1 MSIQSHATHATP
13 GHSGQTH
20 TLSVLV
26 ENKPGV
32 LARVAALFSRRG
44 FNIESLAVGP
54 TEYAEIS
61 RITLVV
67 NVEDHPLEQVTKQL
81 NKLVNVLKIVELES
95 GASVH
100 RELILVK
107 VRADAAERHQVI
119 ATIEPFGAR
128 IVDVSVDS
136 LVVECTGDTA
146 KLESM
151 VRVLEPFGVKEL
163 VQSGMIAIGRGP
175 RSITDRTLRSVE
187 RAA

>member
-1 MSIQSHATHATP
+1 MTTTQSH
-13 GHSGQTH
+13 SSQTH

-32 LARVAALFSRRG
+32 LARVSALFSRRG
-44 FNIESLAVGP
+44 YNIESLAVGP

-81 NKLVNVLKIVELES
+81 NKLINVLKIVELEAT
-95 GASVH
+95 ASVH

-107 VRADAAERHQVI
+107 VRTDAAERHQVF
-119 ATIEPFGAR
+119 ATVEPFGAR
-128 IVDVSVDS
+128 VVDVSLDS
-136 LVVECTGDTA
+136 VVIEATGDAA
-146 KLESM
+146 KLEALL
-151 VRVLEPFGVKEL
+151 RVLEPFGVKEL
-163 VQSGMIAIGRGP
+163 VQSGLVAIGRGH
-175 RSITDRTLRSVE
+175 RSISDRTLRSVD